1 MRRRK
6 KILKKLLKIFVFVG
20 IILIIYFA
28 FFKRIK
34 KIDSGNE
41 SNNQTGIIELRSAE
55 EPKVE
60 IVLPDKIYDEIDVD
74 NTNTSSNDN
83 STNETTATGV
93 VNTDKKY
100 SPITSD
106 DEIINTKKYLETI
119 TNNEEIT
126 VMLGDDSREL
136 LSDNSPI
143 EIGKTYIVNN
153 VTEPMKTT
161 YSFNIEGYDYPII
174 LALSQTGYLYY
185 IDAEQA
191 FKTGNFQIT
200 QKIEEIKDDDKVY
213 ETIVEE
219 NGKKYSTA
227 VITTKNGEGYE
238 FNLKMINK

>member
-6 KILKKLLKIFVFVG
+6 KFLKRLLKIIIFVA

-28 FFKRIK
+28 FFKKIK

-41 SNNQTGIIELRSAE
+41 TSNQLGIIELNSAE

-60 IVLPDKIYDEIDVD
+60 IVLPNKIYDEIEE
-74 NTNTSSNDN
+74 NNSNTSSNDN
-83 STNETTATGV
+83 STNETSTAGV

-106 DEIINTKKYLETI
+106 DEVINQKKYLETI

-126 VMLGDDSREL
+126 IMLGDDSREL
-136 LSDNSPI
+136 LSDNSPV

-161 YSFNIEGYDYPII
+161 YSFNIEDYDYPII

-200 QKIEEIKDDDKVY
+200 NKIEDIQNVDKVY

-227 VITTKNGEGYE
+227 VITTKGGEGYE